1 MSIKLVVTKSDGPD
15 ETDEYRFDR
24 LPVVIGRAGSSH
36 LTLPDQRR
44 IISKEHAQVAEE
56 GDGYQLVDLG
66 SKNYTYLNGQRLEAH
81 QPVPLRDGDT
91 FTIGD
96 FAIKFVKLDA
106 PPAVDY
112 ERTVFD
118 FGFTGNPFEEPVQQ
132 LAEALGALR
141 EQFDSE
147 DPGRR
152 QEALRDALKSTFVGS
167 GGHQTETLVAEALG
181 GVQPST
187 RLGPAT
193 PTPSPSPRPPA
204 GGQEAPPADP
214 FAPLP
219 PLVKAEP
226 DAPPASPPGGPAV
239 PPPWEPRP
247 PDEAPADPFAPLP
260 PGFGTQE
267 PERPDAWGTPPPA
280 DPFASP
286 ADPFAPLPPLAKP
299 EPPGGTPPAAS
310 PGGSARAAA
319 GGARADRLLD
329 VYFEATAKLAPV
341 PWRFRYEFI
350 GQTIMQP
357 QDAAFLYE
365 SDPRELRKMLLS
377 PDLPEATF
385 SQRLEVLSKALS
397 DLALHQ
403 VALLDGYRA
412 AVQEG
417 AARLL
422 DTLDPIAIAESGDY
436 DSPLYKLLPSKA
448 KGEILEEIEAK
459 AQELRAGD
467 WSALEGR
474 IYRPAFAKAYLAR
487 MTSYHR

>member
-1 MSIKLVVTKSDGPD
+1 MSIKLIVTKSDGPD

-44 IISKEHAQVAEE
+44 IISKEHAKVAEE
-56 GDGYQLVDLG
+56 GDEFQLIDLA
-66 SKNYTYLNGQRLEAH
+66 SKNYTYLNGQRLAAH

-118 FGFTGNPFEEPVQQ
+118 FGFTGNPFEEQVQQ

-141 EQFDSE
+141 EQFESA

-152 QEALRDALKSTFVGS
+152 KEALRDALKTTFVEA

-187 RLGPAT
+187 RLGPT
-193 PTPSPSPRPPA
+193 SQTESPQPRPPT
-204 GGQEAPPADP
+204 GGEMPPTDP

-219 PLVKAEP
+219 PLVKTEP

-247 PDEAPADPFAPLP
+247 TEEEPADPFAPLP
-260 PGFGTQE
+260 PGFGGQE
-267 PERPDAWGTPPPA
+267 PSRPDEWGAPSPSDSTASPT
-280 DPFASP
+280 DPFS
-286 ADPFAPLPPLAKP
+286 PLPPLAKP
-299 EPPGGTPPAAS
+299 EPSGGTPPAAS
-310 PGGSARAAA
+310 PGGSARAA
-319 GGARADRLLD
+319 GGHDRADRLLD
-329 VYFEATAKLAPV
+329 VYFQATAKLAPV

-357 QDAAFLYE
+357 KDSAFLYE
-365 SDPRELRKMLLS
+365 SDPRELRRMLLA
-377 PDLPEATF
+377 PDIPEDTF
-385 SQRLEVLSKALS
+385 TQRLEILHKALN

-436 DSPLYKLLPSKA
+436 DSPLYKLLPLKA

-474 IYRPAFAKAYLAR
+474 VYRPAFAKAYLAR
-487 MTSYHR
+487 MTSYQR